1 MIFFSNECL
10 SSDSQFESE
19 YLESERRL
27 KILVVTQYFWPESFI
42 VNDLVRNLAT
52 QGHEIEVL
60 TGKPN
65 YPEGKVFAGYT
76 AVDYMRESFDGV
88 VPVHRIP
95 LRPRGN
101 GGAKNLLLN
110 YLSFVVNGLLFSH
123 RAVKGRLFD
132 VIFVFA
138 PSPITSAIPAI
149 YLKWRFK
156 THLAVWVQ
164 DLWPESLSATGFI
177 RNRLALRII
186 GWLVRA
192 IYACAD
198 TLLVQSKAFITPI
211 ARYARCDKIVYYPNS
226 YQDSSLQPV
235 TCTQIPAELVV
246 QLERNFCL
254 VFAGNLGTAQS
265 VETLVQAA
273 ENLKHLPDC
282 KLVLVGSG
290 SMLGWLEEQKVQ
302 RHLDNL
308 ILAGRF
314 PAEEMPQFFSRAAG
328 LLVTLKRDE
337 IFAYTIPSKVQAYLA
352 AGRPIIA
359 ALNGEGARVVE
370 EAGAGMS
377 CPAEDAQGLAQC
389 IEQLYY
395 MPPAE
400 RDRLGQAGRAYYLE
414 HFEMNRQCR
423 RLVEILESRIN
434 AGRKQSK

>member
-1 MIFFSNECL
+1 MN
-10 SSDSQFESE
+10 
-19 YLESERRL
+19 LESERRL
-27 KILVVTQYFWPESFI
+27 RILVVTQYFWPESFI

-52 QGHEIEVL
+52 QGYEIEVL

-65 YPEGKVFAGYT
+65 YPEGKIFAGYS
-76 AVDYMRESFDGV
+76 AVGYMHESFDGV

-95 LRPRGN
+95 LRPRCD

-110 YLSFVVNGLLFSH
+110 YLSFVVNGLLSSH
-123 RAVKGRLFD
+123 RAINGRLFD

-138 PSPITSAIPAI
+138 PSPITSVIPAI
-149 YLKWRFK
+149 YLKFRIK
-156 THLAVWVQ
+156 AHLAVWVQ

-177 RNRLALRII
+177 RNRLALCII
-186 GWLVRA
+186 GWLVRG
-192 IYACAD
+192 IYACTD
-198 TLLVQSKAFITPI
+198 TLLVQSKAFITPV
-211 ARYARCDKIVYYPNS
+211 ARYARRDKIVYYPNS
-226 YQDSSLQPV
+226 YQDLSLKPAA
-235 TCTQIPAELVV
+235 CSQIPAELLA

-290 SMLGWLEEQKVQ
+290 SKLAWLEEQKAQ
-302 RHLDNL
+302 KGLNNL

-328 LLVTLKRDE
+328 LLVTLKRED
-337 IFAYTIPSKVQAYLA
+337 IFAYTIPSKIQAYLA
-352 AGRPIIA
+352 AGRPIIV
-359 ALNGEGARVVE
+359 ALDGEGARVVD

-377 CPAEDAQGLAQC
+377 CPAEDALGLAHC

-395 MPPAE
+395 MPADE
-400 RDRLGQAGRAYYLE
+400 RDKLGQVGRAYYLE
-414 HFEMNRQCR
+414 HFEMNQQCR
-423 RLVEILESRIN
+423 RLVEILESRVN

>member
-1 MIFFSNECL
+1 M
-10 SSDSQFESE
+10 
-19 YLESERRL
+19 
-27 KILVVTQYFWPESFI
+27 KILLVTQYFWPESFI
-42 VNDLVRNLAT
+42 INDIVRELVE
-52 QGHEIEVL
+52 QGHEVVVT

-65 YPEGKVFAGYT
+65 YPEGKIYLGYEAGGC
-76 AVDYMRESFDGV
+76 VEDLFSSN
-88 VPVHRIP
+88 VPVYRVP
-95 LRPRGN
+95 LFLRGG
-101 GGAKNLLLN
+101 GGAKNLLMN
-110 YLSFVVNGLLFSH
+110 YLSFMLSGLLFFLG
-123 RAVKGRLFD
+123 RVKGRAFD

-138 PSPITSAIPAI
+138 PSPITSVIPAI
-149 YLKWRFK
+149 YLKWRLK
-156 THLAVWVQ
+156 VHLAVWVQ

-186 GWLVRA
+186 GWLVRG

-198 TLLVQSKAFITPI
+198 TLLVQSKAFITPVS
-211 ARYARCDKIVYYPNS
+211 RYARREKIVYYPNS
-226 YQDSSLQPV
+226 YQDLSLKP
-235 TCTQIPAELVV
+235 TACSQIPADLLV
-246 QLERNFCL
+246 QLECNFCL

-290 SMLGWLEEQKVQ
+290 SMLAWLEEQKAQ
-302 RHLDNL
+302 KGLNNL

-328 LLVTLKRDE
+328 LLVTLKREE
-337 IFAYTIPSKVQAYLA
+337 IFAYTIPSKIQAYLA

-359 ALNGEGARVVE
+359 ALDGEGARVVE
-370 EAGAGMS
+370 DAGAGMS
-377 CPAEDAQGLAQC
+377 CPAEDALGLAHC
-389 IEQLYY
+389 IEQLYN
-395 MPPAE
+395 MPAAE
-400 RDRLGQAGRAYYLE
+400 REKLGQVGRAYYLE